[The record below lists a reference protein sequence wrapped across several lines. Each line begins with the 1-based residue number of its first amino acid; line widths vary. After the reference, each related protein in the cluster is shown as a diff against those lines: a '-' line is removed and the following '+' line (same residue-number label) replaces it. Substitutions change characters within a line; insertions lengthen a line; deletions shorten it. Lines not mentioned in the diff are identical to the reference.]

1 MAPPKSILTL
11 PMGPG
16 PEFGGWSDKRVLT
29 TEARIQ
35 GSIQQEI
42 LTKAVLAALSWGL

>member
-1 MAPPKSILTL
+1 MAPPKPILTL
-11 PMGPG
+11 PIGPG
-16 PEFGGWSDKRVLT
+16 PEFGGWNNNRVLT

-42 LTKAVLAALSWGL
+42 LTKAVLAVVSWGL